1 MFELINSGEI
11 IFPQSVNIEGFIH
24 NYQVSNEAKDL
35 ILKLLTTEDVRLGK
49 GGLEEI
55 MKHKF
60 FDGVNFDYIRNK
72 KYTSSLKPQLQNKK
86 DLSNFDE
93 EFKEMDIQE
102 SPVEEWIKDY
112 DDYFEEFNIV
122 E

>member
-55 MKHKF
+55 MKHNF